1 MPFPNL
7 SKIFS
12 TSKPAVPSAVE
23 PPQSTDGRNKGESYL
38 AYGKRACQFTNG
50 NPLSLRTT
58 LQRIFNA
65 ERSRQIADQQI
76 QQQFKQDIINKIG
89 DIDVEV
95 SRLEGDK
102 ISLEEKIT
110 DAENNVNDLKAQK
123 IEAINKNG
131 ELNKMAQLK
140 MWIGVVILAILT
152 LYLFIFYSSTFYS
165 AFFKDFNAE
174 IKVGEAMFDPDAL
187 SHAWGA
193 SFTQFLFIVCAPII
207 FMGLGFAL
215 HFFSIQK
222 DNFKYVKM
230 GAILAVTF
238 AFDCILAYTIAE
250 NIYNI
255 EILTRLGEF
264 PPYDLQMAVGDGK
277 VWTVIFCGFI
287 VYVIWGIVFDMT
299 LTAYEDMKSNRKE
312 IEKIQVVID
321 GLKEKIAILKDKINE
336 ISKAINIRKIERSNL
351 EAKLNQSTI
360 FNPTL
365 IDQAFSDFFTGWTA
379 ILGALQLPGDECA
392 EVYNQEKT
400 TLLTSTQTVIPQ
412 SNN

>member
-1 MPFPNL
+1 MTFPNI

-12 TSKPAVPSAVE
+12 TSKPAVQSTVA

-50 NPLSLRTT
+50 SPLSLRTI
-58 LQRIFNA
+58 LQRIYHA
-65 ERSRQIADQQI
+65 EKSRQIADQQI
-76 QQQFKQDIINKIG
+76 QQQFKNDIIKKIG

-102 ISLEEKIT
+102 ISLEEKVT
-110 DAENNVNDLKAQK
+110 DAENDVNDLKTQK

-187 SHAWGA
+187 SHALGA
-193 SFTQFLFIVCAPII
+193 SFTQFLFIICAPII

-222 DNFKYVKM
+222 GYFKYVKM

-238 AFDCILAYTIAE
+238 IFDCILAYAIAKH
-250 NIYNI
+250 IYNI
-255 EILTRLGEF
+255 KNMTKLGDF
-264 PPYDLQMAVGDGK
+264 PPYSLSMAIEDEN
-277 VWTVIFCGFI
+277 VWAVIFCGFI

-312 IEKIQVVID
+312 IEKIQVAID
-321 GLKEKIAILKDKINE
+321 GLKEKIATLKDKINE
-336 ISKAINIRKIERSNL
+336 ISKTIKIRKIERSNL
-351 EAKLNQSTI
+351 EAQLNQSTI

-379 ILGALQLPGDECA
+379 ILGALQLPGNECA
-392 EVYNQEKT
+392 EVYNQERT
-400 TLLTSTQTVIPQ
+400 TLLAPTQIVIPQ